1 MVPDVDEDEDEHT
14 QKVTYVATM
23 EFSEREYV
31 KWVRRIEKPIY
42 RGLFAARGENS
53 SATLHNK
60 M

>member
-1 MVPDVDEDEDEHT
+1 MYEDEDEHT

-42 RGLFAARGENS
+42 RGLFAARVENS
-53 SATLHNK
+53 LATLHNK